1 MTIAKDV
8 LAAAGYLTDEFKA
21 DINNSSEKEINEM
34 LPTIKVALLEIP
46 RASAVEII
54 NKFKKEVQQAKSL
67 KSTNS
72 GVFRQFIKKYVNSEN
87 FVIL

>member
-1 MTIAKDV
+1 
-8 LAAAGYLTDEFKA
+8 
-21 DINNSSEKEINEM
+21 M